1 MKIYDLIII
10 GLGPA
15 GLTASIY
22 ASRYKLNNL
31 IIGKQLAGE
40 IGLAHKV
47 ENLPGFK
54 TVSGLEWGQKTL
66 EQVKY
71 LGAEAVTGEV
81 GRIEINKDQAG
92 FRVYLAGD
100 GQSDFT
106 AKALIVAT
114 GSERRR
120 LDIPGEKDYLGKGV
134 SYCTTCDSPFFKDK
148 TVVIIG
154 GSDAAVSGVVHTA
167 EFAQKVYLIYRGDQ
181 LRAEPAWL
189 DEYRK
194 IEAAGKAEAIYNTNV
209 SEIKGDDQH
218 VTGVVLDTDY
228 KGSSFLQTDGV
239 FVEIG
244 GVPGT
249 GLLKPLGVKI
259 DDIGFT
265 QEAEDMST
273 NIPGLFVAG
282 DITQHSNILKQA
294 ITACAQGA
302 LAAASAYKY
311 LKKEQAP
318 RILGV

>member
-1 MKIYDLIII
+1 MKMYDLIII

-31 IIGKQLAGE
+31 VIGKQLAGE

-47 ENLPGFK
+47 ENMPGFK
-54 TVSGLEWGQKTL
+54 TISGLEWGQRTL
-66 EQVKY
+66 DQIKH
-71 LGAEAVTGEV
+71 LGAGVITNEV
-81 GRIEINKDQAG
+81 GRIEKIKAG

-100 GQSDFT
+100 NQPDYESQ
-106 AKALIVAT
+106 ALIVAT

-120 LDIPGEKDYLGKGV
+120 LNIPGEQEYVGKGI
-134 SYCTTCDSPFFKDK
+134 SYCTTCDAPFFRDK
-148 TVVIIG
+148 TVVVIG

-167 EFAQKVYLIYRGDQ
+167 EFAKKVYLVYRRDQ

-189 DEYRK
+189 DEYQK
-194 IEAAGKAEAIYNTNV
+194 ISKAGKAEAIYNTNV
-209 SEIKGDDQH
+209 VEIKGNGQRL
-218 VTGVVLDTDY
+218 TGVVLDKPY
-228 KGSSFLQTDGV
+228 KNSVELNCDGV
-239 FVEIG
+239 FIEIG

-249 GLLKPLGVKI
+249 GLLKPLGVEINDK
-259 DDIGFT
+259 DFT

-273 NIPGLFVAG
+273 NVPGLFVAG

-302 LAAASAYKY
+302 LAAASVYKY